1 MTLHFFRPFFFLR
14 IASPSLRRLEAPEY
28 GLTIVPRNDTRCGRP
43 WMTLKMM
50 SVRRMHASYKT
61 LFSFSIELPP
71 RSAGACCMIML
82 VPGSQNVA
90 PGKSDESPR
99 CFPIH
104 TTYRAII
111 LGYYD
116 MNLQE
121 RGCANHSK
129 YSFCC
134 NLHYSHAA
142 RCLVTISH
150 TYNGSR

>member
-1 MTLHFFRPFFFLR
+1 MTLHFFRPCIFLR

-28 GLTIVPRNDTRCGRP
+28 GLTIFPRNDTRCARP

-50 SVRRMHASYKT
+50 SVRLMHAWYKT

-71 RSAGACCMIML
+71 RSAGACCMLML

-90 PGKSDESPR
+90 PWKSDESPR
-99 CFPIH
+99 CFALH

-116 MNLQE
+116 MNMQG

-142 RCLVTISH
+142 RCLATISR